1 MNIEITERQ
10 APHVWVVHLDGWV
23 VSFRSVKTAQ
33 DFVDVLQARINA
45 PHMWPNAYAQTP
57 TRPVA
62 VRRMGASVE

>member
-10 APHVWVVHLDGWV
+10 APHVWVVHLDGWDV
-23 VSFRSVKTAQ
+23 NFRSVNAAK

-45 PHMWPNAYAQTP
+45 PHMWPNACAQTP